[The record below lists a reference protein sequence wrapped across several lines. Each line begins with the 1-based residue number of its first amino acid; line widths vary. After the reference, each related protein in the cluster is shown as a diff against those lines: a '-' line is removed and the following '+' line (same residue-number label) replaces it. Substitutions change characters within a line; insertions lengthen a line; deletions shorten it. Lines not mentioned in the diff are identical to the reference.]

1 MGTQMSRMLTTLE
14 RLPSVVSLVCSFVIV
29 LLIGAAYYFIGSRL
43 SFSVFF
49 LIPIAF
55 VTWTVG
61 YKSGVAYSFLSV
73 LTWYIADIY
82 DGELTVGPFWLA
94 VNLVLRLAL
103 FIAVAWVLSALKK
116 SVEEHK
122 LAARIDVLTGIPNR
136 RAFYEAA
143 QLEIARANRNPKPFT
158 VVFTD
163 IDNFKNVNDRYGHLI
178 GDRLLTLTA
187 DILRQN
193 VREIDQVARLGGD
206 EFVLLLSGTDANGA
220 ATVMERL
227 RNDLTAMA
235 QMYHWPVTYSAGAV
249 TFTRPPET
257 VDEMIT
263 KADTLMYSVKQ
274 SGKDHIRQE
283 NT

>member
-1 MGTQMSRMLTTLE
+1 MSRMLTTLE
-14 RLPSVVSLVCSFVIV
+14 GLPPVVSLVCSFVIV
-29 LLIGAAYYFIGSRL
+29 ALIGAAYYFIGSQL

-61 YKSGVAYSFLSV
+61 YKSGVAYSFLSI
-73 LTWYIADIY
+73 LTWCIADIF
-82 DGELTVGPFWLA
+82 DGEQSVGPFWLA

-283 NT
+283 ND

>member
-1 MGTQMSRMLTTLE
+1 MSQLVTTIERIPLFVCHACSFLIILAISSVYYLTGSQLS
-14 RLPSVVSLVCSFVIV
+14 PSVV
-29 LLIGAAYYFIGSRL
+29 
-43 SFSVFF
+43 F

-55 VTWTVG
+55 ATWTLG
-61 YKSGVAYSFLSV
+61 FRAGVFYSLLSV
-73 LTWYIADIY
+73 LVWYLADT
-82 DGELTVGPFWLA
+82 LVGSTSIRPIWLA
-94 VNLVLRLAL
+94 VNMFLRLAL
-103 FIAVAWVLSALKK
+103 FIAIAKVLSALKRM
-116 SVEEHK
+116 VEVHK
-122 LAARIDVLTGIPNR
+122 QAARIDELTGIPNR

-143 QLEIARANRNPKPFT
+143 RLEIARANRTPTPFT

-163 IDNFKNVNDRYGHLI
+163 IDNFKNVNDKYGHLI

-187 DILRQN
+187 VILRQN
-193 VREIDQVARLGGD
+193 IREIDQVARLGGD

-227 RNDLTAMA
+227 RSDLTAMA
-235 QMYHWPVTYSAGAV
+235 KTYDWPVTYSAGAV
-249 TFTRPPET
+249 TFTRPPES

-283 NT
+283 DD

>member
-1 MGTQMSRMLTTLE
+1 M
-14 RLPSVVSLVCSFVIV
+14 
-29 LLIGAAYYFIGSRL
+29 
-43 SFSVFF
+43 
-49 LIPIAF
+49 
-55 VTWTVG
+55 
-61 YKSGVAYSFLSV
+61 
-73 LTWYIADIY
+73 
-82 DGELTVGPFWLA
+82 
-94 VNLVLRLAL
+94 
-103 FIAVAWVLSALKK
+103 LSALKK
-116 SVEEHK
+116 LVEEHK
-122 LAARIDVLTGIPNR
+122 QAARIDVLTGIPNR

-143 QLEIARANRNPKPFT
+143 QLEIARANRHPRPFT

-227 RNDLTAMA
+227 RSDLTAMA

-249 TFTRPPET
+249 TFTRPPES